1 MDNPSE
7 IEKLKKDIDMLKRKQ
22 GIEEPKEDH
31 MGENISRLSRS
42 INSLLKVFQEAS
54 EELKM
59 DTHDAVLVSEKLD
72 KLIDRIDKVEMQ
84 NEKIAKGLVAVA
96 DMIEDLQPGQR
107 LPLSRPKPIQPPSRP
122 MPGPSMPP
130 ESQPGPQ
137 SQSWPKQQYGMP
149 TKPEEKKKNFLNFKM

>member
-7 IEKLKKDIDMLKRKQ
+7 IEKLKKDIDMLKKKQ

-72 KLIDRIDKVEMQ
+72 KIIERLDKVEVQ

-96 DMIEDLQPGQR
+96 DMVEELQSGPLPRER
-107 LPLSRPKPIQPPSRP
+107 LPLPKPKPIQPPSRP
-122 MPGPSMPP
+122 MPGP
-130 ESQPGPQ
+130 QPQPLPQ
-137 SQSWPKQQYGMP
+137 SQYGMP
-149 TKPEEKKKNFLNFKM
+149 KPEEKKKNFLNFKI

>member
-22 GIEEPKEDH
+22 GIEEPKENH
-31 MGENISRLSRS
+31 MDESNARLSRS

-72 KLIDRIDKVEMQ
+72 KIIDRLDKVEVQ

-96 DMIEDLQPGQR
+96 DMVEELQSGPLPRER
-107 LPLSRPKPIQPPSRP
+107 LPFPKPKPIQPPTSR
-122 MPGPSMPP
+122 PGPSMP
-130 ESQPGPQ
+130 GPQ
-137 SQSWPKQQYGMP
+137 PQPLPQPQYGMP
-149 TKPEEKKKNFLNFKM
+149 RPEEKKKNFLNFKM